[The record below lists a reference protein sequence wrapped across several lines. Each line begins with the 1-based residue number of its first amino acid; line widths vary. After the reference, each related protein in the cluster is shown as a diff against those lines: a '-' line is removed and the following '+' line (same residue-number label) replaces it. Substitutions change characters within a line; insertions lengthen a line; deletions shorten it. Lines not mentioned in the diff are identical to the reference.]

1 MDVREQAVE
10 STAVN
15 ERKLTPDLS
24 VPVVGLGTWRVF
36 ESSPH
41 APDVV
46 ATMLDAGARVF
57 DSSPMYGRAESVL
70 GPALADRRSEA
81 IVATK
86 IWTPSVDEGR
96 AQFARQLRYF
106 GGRVDVEQ
114 VHNLVN
120 WRGQLGWMRDER
132 EAGRIGVLG
141 ATHYDP
147 GAFGE
152 LARVMRSGQIEM
164 IQVPYNPSEREIE
177 AEILPLATELNLG
190 VLVMRPLG
198 SGGLGDVPP
207 EQLDDLGVESWAEA
221 VLVWALSAPGITAV
235 IPATGDPGHAAA
247 NARAGLHPGFD
258 QAQRRRVEA
267 LWAAP

>member
-1 MDVREQAVE
+1 VR
-10 STAVN
+10 
-15 ERKLTPDLS
+15 ERKLTPELT

-36 ESSPH
+36 ENSPH
-41 APDVV
+41 AGEV
-46 ATMLDAGARVF
+46 AAMMLDAGARLF

-70 GPALADRRSEA
+70 GAALADRRAEA

-96 AQFARQLRYF
+96 AQFERQLRWF

-114 VHNLVN
+114 VHNLVS
-120 WRGQLGWMRDER
+120 WREQLEWMREER

-141 ATHYDP
+141 ATHYQP

-152 LARVMRSGQIEM
+152 LATVMRSGQIEM

-177 AEILPLATELNLG
+177 AEILPLASELSLG

-198 SGGLGDVPP
+198 SGGLGDVAP
-207 EQLDDLGVESWAEA
+207 EQLDGLGVESWAEA

-235 IPATGDPGHAAA
+235 IPGTGDPAHAAA
-247 NARAGLHPGFD
+247 NVRAGDHPGFD
-258 QAQRRRVEA
+258 EEQRRRVEE